1 MRRFLTAALAA
12 LLLAGCGNANSKTTS
27 NAKTNATSQPVAS
40 GKPTAADLRHG
51 VLIALRANHTLAVRV
66 LWTNK
71 VPANAKRSTRGPA
84 LAGIRASANDRQ
96 RKHLRVRMLHDDYR
110 IISIRLD
117 PSYTSATAVVQWNQD
132 VAPSHLD
139 GTRIGRAIQLHERA
153 RILLHRI
160 GSSRSF
166 AVWKVNLVQ

>member
-1 MRRFLTAALAA
+1 MRGFLTAALAA
-12 LLLAGCGNANSKTTS
+12 LLLAGCGNANSKTTN

-51 VLIALRANHTLAVRV
+51 VLIALRANHKLAVGV

-96 RKHLRVRMLHDDYR
+96 RKRLRVRMLHDDYR

-117 PSYTSATAVVQWNQD
+117 PSYTSAIAVVQSTQK
-132 VAPSHLD
+132 VVPSQLN
-139 GTRIGRAIQLHERA
+139 GKPLGRSVELHERA
-153 RILLHRI
+153 RIDLHRI

-166 AVWKVNLVQ
+166 VVWRLTLLK